1 MLDSYLQSL
10 AEDFFGDEDE
20 AKEFVDT
27 NVYSNE
33 LAYKLYSGRFDI
45 EPILVDF
52 NGQCHPEDSIRV
64 FYNRGEDNLYYIVNW
79 EDYTNVA

>member
-10 AEDFFGDEDE
+10 AEDYFGDEDE
-20 AKEFVDT
+20 AQEFVDT

-33 LAYKLYSGRFDI
+33 LCYKLYSGRFDI

-52 NGQCHPEDSIRV
+52 NGQCSPESDRV
-64 FYNRGEDNLYYIVNW
+64 FYNRGEDNLYYLANW
-79 EDYTNVA
+79 EQYTNVA

>member
-10 AEDFFGDEDE
+10 AEDYFGDEDE
-20 AKEFVDT
+20 AAEFVDT

-45 EPILVDF
+45 EPKLVDF
-52 NGQCHPEDSIRV
+52 NGQCSPESDRV
-64 FYNRGEDNLYYIVNW
+64 FYNRGEDNLYYLINW
-79 EDYTNVA
+79 EQYTNVT